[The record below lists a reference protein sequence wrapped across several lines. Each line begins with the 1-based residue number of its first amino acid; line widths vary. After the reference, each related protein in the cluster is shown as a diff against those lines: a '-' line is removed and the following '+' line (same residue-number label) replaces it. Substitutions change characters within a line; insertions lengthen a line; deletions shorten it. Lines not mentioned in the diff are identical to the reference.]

1 MFLLSLI
8 ALAAGACAC
17 LWLDNNPNT
26 HKTVDGLVMGLM
38 LALLGVVLFADILPE
53 TGWQGGL
60 LVAAGFLVP
69 YLLEHAFH
77 RFARQAHLFTLIVG
91 LVGLML
97 HATLDGAG
105 LVPAAQEASHH
116 ADWLAWAIIIHRL
129 PVGMMTWW
137 LLGPQFGWKPA
148 VAALCSMGVFTFI
161 GYTLAGDVLS
171 LDHQQLG
178 YLEAVVTGSLLHV
191 ILNKRHA
198 DKHQH

>member
-1 MFLLSLI
+1 MFLLSLL
-8 ALAAGACAC
+8 ALVAGALAC

-53 TGWQGGL
+53 TGWRGAL
-60 LVAAGFLVP
+60 LVLAGFSAP
-69 YLLEHAFH
+69 YLLEHGFH
-77 RFARQAHLFTLIVG
+77 RFAREAHLLTLGVG

-97 HATLDGAG
+97 HAVLDGAG
-105 LVPAAQEASHH
+105 LVPAQQHSSEHAS
-116 ADWLAWAIIIHRL
+116 WLAWAIIIHRL

-148 VAALCSMGVFTFI
+148 AAALCGMGFFTFV
-161 GYTLAGDVLS
+161 GYTLAGDVLQ

-178 YLEAVVTGSLLHV
+178 FLEAVVTGSLLHV

>member
-1 MFLLSLI
+1 MLLLSLL
-8 ALAAGACAC
+8 ALFAGACAC

-38 LALLGVVLFADILPE
+38 LALLGVVVFADILPE
-53 TGWQGGL
+53 TGWQGGVML
-60 LVAAGFLVP
+60 AAGFLAP
-69 YLLEHAFH
+69 YLLEHGFK
-77 RFARQAHLFTLIVG
+77 RFAREAHLITLVVG

-105 LVPAAQEASHH
+105 LVPAELGSSEH

-148 VAALCSMGVFTFI
+148 AVALCGMALFTFL
-161 GYTLAGDVLS
+161 GYSLAGDVFT
-171 LDHQQLG
+171 LDHHQFGL
-178 YLEAVVTGSLLHV
+178 LEAVVTGSLLHV

>member
-1 MFLLSLI
+1 MFLLSLL
-8 ALAAGACAC
+8 ALALGALAC

-53 TGWQGGL
+53 TGWLGGL
-60 LVAAGFLVP
+60 LLIAGFLTP
-69 YLLEHAFH
+69 YLLEHGFH
-77 RFARQAHLFTLIVG
+77 RFARQAHLLTLVVG

-105 LVPAAQEASHH
+105 LVPAQHGASDH
-116 ADWLAWAIIIHRL
+116 AEWLAWAIIIHRL

-148 VAALCSMGVFTFI
+148 ALALAGMGFFTFI
-161 GYTLAGDVLS
+161 GYTLAGEVLT
-171 LDHQQLG
+171 LDHEQLG
-178 YLEAVVTGSLLHV
+178 LLEALVTGSLLHV

-198 DKHQH
+198 DKHAH